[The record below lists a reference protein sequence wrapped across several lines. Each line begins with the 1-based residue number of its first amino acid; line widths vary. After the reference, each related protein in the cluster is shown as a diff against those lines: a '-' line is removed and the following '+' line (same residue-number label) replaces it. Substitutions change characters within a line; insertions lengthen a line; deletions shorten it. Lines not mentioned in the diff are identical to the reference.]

1 MYIKFLKSRLSKYFW
16 KKDDLFY
23 TKYCNL
29 SVFINNP
36 KLVISQVPTNKADL
50 YCTGL
55 LYSCLLPN
63 IGKVLTTNTVNKANV
78 RK

>member
-1 MYIKFLKSRLSKYFW
+1 M
-16 KKDDLFY
+16 FY

-29 SVFINNP
+29 SAFVNNP
-36 KLVISQVPTNKADL
+36 KLVISQVPTNIADL

-55 LYSCLLPN
+55 LYSCLLSS
-63 IGKVLTTNTVNKANV
+63 IGKVLTINTVNKANV